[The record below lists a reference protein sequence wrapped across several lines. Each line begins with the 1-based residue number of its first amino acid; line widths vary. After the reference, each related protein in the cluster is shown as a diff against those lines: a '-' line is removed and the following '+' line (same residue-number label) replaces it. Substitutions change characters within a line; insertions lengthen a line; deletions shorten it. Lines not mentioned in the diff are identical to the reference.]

1 MIDRA
6 LNTTVERLNGHLAAR
21 FCTGEP
27 VVMLAPLTDAEGKPA
42 DTVKN
47 RLALFVVNIAEDTV
61 PRGPQGGRG
70 TAGGTVRTARPVHL
84 DIYAVLA
91 SAHEPDRYLE
101 GLKLLSAALLFF
113 QAQPLLTTQSA
124 PDLPTGIDRLSFE
137 LANLRIEE
145 ISQLW
150 SNLGGRYVPS
160 VLLKIRSCT
169 LDADAV
175 QTIEPAIRSTAPTVL
190 PGSGGAP

>member
-6 LNTTVERLNGHLAAR
+6 LHVTVERLNGHLAAR
-21 FCTGEP
+21 FRTGEP
-27 VVMLAPLTDAEGKPA
+27 VVVLAPLTDAEGKPA
-42 DTVKN
+42 DAVKN

-61 PRGPQGGRG
+61 PRNGQGPRAS
-70 TAGGTVRTARPVHL
+70 AGGITRTARPIHL

-101 GLKLLSAALLFF
+101 GLKLLSAALLYF
-113 QAQPLLTTQSA
+113 QAQPVLTAQGA
-124 PDLPTGIDRLSFE
+124 PDLPPGLDRLSYE
-137 LANLRIEE
+137 LANLRIDE

-160 VLLKIRSCT
+160 VLFKIRSCT

-175 QTIEPAIRSTAPTVL
+175 QAVEPSIRGIDPSAR
-190 PGSGGAP
+190 PGGGR